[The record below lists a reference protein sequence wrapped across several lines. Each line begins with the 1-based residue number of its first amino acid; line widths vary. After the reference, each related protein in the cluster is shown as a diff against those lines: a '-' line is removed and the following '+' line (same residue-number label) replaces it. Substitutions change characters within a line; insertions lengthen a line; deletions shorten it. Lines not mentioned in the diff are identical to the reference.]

1 MRRILGIALAVLLI
15 GGVIA
20 VVIGGQGPEGTATK
34 TVRGVIGSEKS
45 DFFRDPDVV
54 KALAAKGYTV
64 KAETSGSW
72 AMDQLD
78 LKQFDFAFPSSSEP
92 AKEIEAAAGVKGAQ
106 TAKPFFSPLVV
117 IARPN
122 AAGVLADGGLVKMS
136 GKNSGTLMMGPYLK
150 AAGEDRTWQQLPGS
164 AAYAELTGTVFIKT
178 TDPATSN
185 SGALFVAAT
194 SNVANNNS
202 VVADDAGIDRTAPL
216 LRKLISVQGAL
227 EQSTD
232 DPFRA
237 FISGSGEPLILAY
250 ESQVASL
257 LLQKQATGEA
267 GDMVV
272 LYPDTTVNSPHTF
285 VPLSEQARELGTLL
299 ATDSELRELAVRH
312 GFRPQD
318 GVTEFTTATAP
329 HSGYLNPG
337 LTGIRQVGA
346 PTVKVLMALAARA
359 KGQDQSQGQGQ
370 GQSQGGTP

>member
-20 VVIGGQGPEGTATK
+20 AIVIGGKKPEGTATK

-45 DFFRDPDVV
+45 EFFRDPDVV
-54 KALAAKGYTV
+54 KALADKGYTV
-64 KAETSGSW
+64 KTETSGSW
-72 AMDQLD
+72 AMDQLA
-78 LKQFDFAFPSSSEP
+78 LKEFDFAFPSSSEP

-106 TAKPFFSPLVV
+106 NTKPFFSPLVV

-122 AAGVLADGGLVKMS
+122 AAKVLADHGLAKMT
-136 GKNSGTLMMGPYLK
+136 GKNSGTLLLGPYLK
-150 AAGEDRTWQQLPGS
+150 AAGEDKKWQELQGGTT
-164 AAYAELTGTVFIKT
+164 AYPELTGTVFIKT

-185 SGALFVAAT
+185 SGALFLAT
-194 SNVANNNS
+194 ASNVANNS
-202 VVADDAGIDRTAPL
+202 TVVSDDQGIEKTAPL
-216 LRKLISVQGAL
+216 MRKLISVQGAL
-227 EQSTD
+227 EPSTD

-257 LLQKQATGEA
+257 LLQKQTP

-285 VPLSEQARELGTLL
+285 VPISEKAKELGGLL
-299 ATDSELRELAVRH
+299 ATDPKLRELAVRH
-312 GFRPQD
+312 GFRPQE
-318 GVTEFTTATAP
+318 GVAEFTAATAP
-329 HSGYLNPG
+329 HSAYLNPG

-346 PTVKVLMALAARA
+346 PTVKILMALAARA
-359 KGQDQSQGQGQ
+359 KG
-370 GQSQGGTP
+370 

>member
-1 MRRILGIALAVLLI
+1 MRRILGIALAVLLV

-20 VVIGGQGPEGTATK
+20 AIFLGGQGPDHTPTK
-34 TVRGVIGSEKS
+34 SVKGVIGSEKS
-45 DFFRDPDVV
+45 DFFRDPDVS

-64 KAETSGSW
+64 KTETSGSW
-72 AMDQLD
+72 AMDQLA
-78 LKQFDFAFPSSSEP
+78 LKDYDFAFPSSSEP
-92 AKEIEAAAGVKGAQ
+92 AQGIEAAAGVKGAQ
-106 TAKPFFSPLVV
+106 TTKPFFSPLVV
-117 IARPN
+117 IARAN
-122 AAGVLADGGLVKMS
+122 AAKVLGDGGLVKMS
-136 GKNSGTLMMGPYLK
+136 GKNSGTLLMGPYLK

-164 AAYAELTGTVFIKT
+164 GAYPELTGTVFIKT

-185 SGALFVAAT
+185 SGALFIAAT
-194 SNVANNNS
+194 SNVANNS
-202 VVADDAGIDRTAPL
+202 TVVSDDAGIARTAPL

-227 EQSTD
+227 EPSTD

-257 LLQKQATGEA
+257 LLQEQAAGQV

-285 VPLSEQARELGTLL
+285 VPISEKARELGTLL
-299 ATDSELRELAVRH
+299 ATDPKLRELAVRH
-312 GFRPQD
+312 GFRPQE
-318 GVTEFTTATAP
+318 GVAEFTAATAP
-329 HSGYLNPG
+329 YAGYLNAG

-359 KGQDQSQGQGQ
+359 KGQGD
-370 GQSQGGTP
+370 TP

>member
-1 MRRILGIALAVLLI
+1 MRRILGIALAILLI
-15 GGVIA
+15 GGVIGA
-20 VVIGGQGPEGTATK
+20 IVIGSEKPEGTATK

-54 KALAAKGYTV
+54 EALKDKGYTV
-64 KAETSGSW
+64 KPETSGSW
-72 AMDQLD
+72 AMDQLP
-78 LKQFDFAFPSSSEP
+78 LKEYDFAFPSSSEP
-92 AKEIEAAAGVKGAQ
+92 AQEIEAAAGVKGAQ
-106 TAKPFFSPLVV
+106 TTRPFFSPLVV
-117 IARPN
+117 VARAN
-122 AAGVLADGGLVKMS
+122 ATKVLADNGLVRMT
-136 GKNSGTLMMGPYLK
+136 GTNSGTLLMGPYLK

-164 AAYAELTGTVFIKT
+164 APHGELTGTVFIKT

-194 SNVANNNS
+194 SNVANGDT
-202 VVADDAGIDRTAPL
+202 VVSDDAGIARTAPL
-216 LRKLISVQGAL
+216 MRKLTSVQGAL
-227 EQSTD
+227 APSTD

-257 LLQKQATGEA
+257 LMKKQTPAQL

-285 VPLSEQARELGTLL
+285 VPLTEEARELGRLL
-299 ATDSELRELAVRH
+299 AEDPKLRELALRH

-318 GVTEFTTATAP
+318 GLAEFTAATAP
-329 HSGYLNPG
+329 FAGHLNPG

-359 KGQDQSQGQGQ
+359 KGQGD
-370 GQSQGGTP
+370 TP